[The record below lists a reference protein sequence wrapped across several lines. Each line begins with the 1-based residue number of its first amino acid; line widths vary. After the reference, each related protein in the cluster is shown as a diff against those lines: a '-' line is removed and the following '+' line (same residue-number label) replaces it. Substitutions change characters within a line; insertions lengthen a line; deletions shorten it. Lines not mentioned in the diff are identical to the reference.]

1 MQTIRDP
8 GLDDMLSEP
17 MIVRL
22 MKSDRISAEDARA
35 LYAEVARRIR
45 KPPDRQDVEAV
56 RDSRPARDIIYG

>member
-35 LYAEVARRIR
+35 LYAEVAHRIR
-45 KPPDRQDVEAV
+45 KPLDQHDGEAAL
-56 RDSRPARDIIYG
+56 DSRPAREIIYG

>member
-22 MKSDRISAEDARA
+22 MKSDHISAEDARA
-35 LYAEVARRIR
+35 LYAEVAHRIR
-45 KPPDRQDVEAV
+45 KPPDHQDGEAF
-56 RDSRPARDIIYG
+56 RDSPPTREIIYG

>member
-22 MKSDRISAEDARA
+22 MASDRIRTEDARA

-45 KPPDRQDVEAV
+45 KPEERHEGCRTAGVQKPGG
-56 RDSRPARDIIYG
+56 IIYG

>member
-22 MKSDRISAEDARA
+22 MKSDRIRAEDARA
-35 LYAEVARRIR
+35 LYAEVADRIR
-45 KPPDRQDVEAV
+45 ETTDRQHGEKTPDG
-56 RDSRPARDIIYG
+56 RPVRDIIYG